1 MTTFDAT
8 LDRLFNTIIQIES
21 EALPTDRIAANVRMN
36 RLRGIRVRIDRMLF
50 GAPVERAE
58 VVTYSGEQPKP
69 KAEPKPK
76 PKPAMRRTPAPTKL
90 NNPELND
97 PVSLLDYV
105 ADTTLPEY
113 DDINDT
119 WFVIVTYTGSF
130 GKVRYQYSN
139 LGKAMA
145 AVLQTTE
152 QKKGSA
158 A

>member
-8 LDRLFNTIIQIES
+8 LDRLFNSIIAIES

-36 RLRGIRVRIDRMLF
+36 RLRDIRVRIDRMLF
-50 GAPVERAE
+50 GSFAEPVEK
-58 VVTYSGEQPKP
+58 VTYSGEQPKP
-69 KAEPKPK
+69 KVEPKPK
-76 PKPAMRRTPAPTKL
+76 PAAMPRTLTDTPKYDKRPA
-90 NNPELND
+90 LND
-97 PVSLLDYV
+97 AIRMDKL

-113 DDINDT
+113 DDEGT
-119 WFVIVTYTGSF
+119 WFVDATYTGSVD
-130 GKVRYQYSN
+130 KLRYHYTD
-139 LGKAMA
+139 LGRAMA

>member
-1 MTTFDAT
+1 MTTYDAT
-8 LDRLFNTIIQIES
+8 LDRLFNLIIQIEG
-21 EALPTDRIAANVRMN
+21 EAMPTNSIQANIRMN

-50 GAPVERAE
+50 GSYVERPAK
-58 VVTYSGEQPKP
+58 VTYSGDKSKP
-69 KAEPKPK
+69 QPK
-76 PKPAMRRTPAPTKL
+76 PKPAAMPRKPKPTKL

-97 PVSLLDYV
+97 PISLLDYV

-119 WFVIVTYTGSF
+119 WFVVVTYTGSF
-130 GKVRYQYSN
+130 GTVRYQYSN

-145 AVLQTTE
+145 AVLQTNG
-152 QKKGSA
+152 QKQGSA